1 VVLYNDPHALDGE
14 CGLPDGVRQVYDLGL
29 ANGGTD
35 RDRMR
40 LRDGVTSSAA
50 AQRVEALWRRARGGE
65 RRPLTGADRT
75 LDRIALNTL
84 GVSTEELREVL
95 PRFDA
100 LDDLLAWSDARAGG
114 VDREALDRFE
124 AAVAGAPAP
133 EAVRRRIEALEAS
146 EPVLGGD
153 ELRGWDENG
162 YVIVP
167 AVITPDQVRDLAD
180 VIWTVVGADP
190 DDPATWRLT
199 DHGIMVQ
206 LFQHPALT
214 PARTSPRLLKAFAQ
228 IWGTADL
235 WTSLDRVSF
244 NPPVRPGVEFPGP
257 RLHWDISLVPPVIF
271 QVQGMIYLTD
281 TTAEQGAFEAVPG
294 FHKRIDAWLE
304 SLGEEVDPRR
314 VDLSAGARRIAA
326 NAGDLIIWR
335 SALPHG
341 ASPNTSN
348 HPRLAQYVTQYP
360 ASLRPAERWR

>member
-1 VVLYNDPHALDGE
+1 MILAY
-14 CGLPDGVRQVYDLGL
+14 

-40 LRDGVTSSAA
+40 LRGGVTGSATA
-50 AQRVEALWRRARGGE
+50 GRVEALLRRARAGK
-65 RRPLTGADRT
+65 RRPLSGAERT

-95 PRFDA
+95 PRFDTI
-100 LDDLLAWSDARAGG
+100 DDLLAWSAARAGG
-114 VDREALDRFE
+114 LDLEALDRFE
-124 AAVAGAPAP
+124 AVLAGAPTP
-133 EAVRRRIEALEAS
+133 GAVRRRIEALEAAPS
-146 EPVLGGD
+146 VLD
-153 ELRGWDENG
+153 AAALRAWDENG

-167 AVITPDQVRDLAD
+167 AVIAPNAVQALAD
-180 VIWTVVGADP
+180 VVWTFVGADP
-190 DDPATWRLT
+190 GDPATWRLT

-206 LFQHPALT
+206 LFQHPALK

-244 NPPVRPGVEFPGP
+244 NPPVGPAVAFPGP
-257 RLHWDISLVPPVIF
+257 RLHWDISLVPPVKF

-294 FHKRIDAWLE
+294 FHRRIDAWLE
-304 SLGEEVDPRR
+304 SLGEGVDPRG
-314 VDLSAGARRIAA
+314 VDLSTEARRIAA
-326 NAGDLIIWR
+326 NAGDLIIWH

-341 ASPNTSN
+341 ASPNTGDR
-348 HPRLAQYVTQYP
+348 PRLAQYVTQYP
-360 ASLRPAERWR
+360 ATLHLADRWR

>member
-1 VVLYNDPHALDGE
+1 ML
-14 CGLPDGVRQVYDLGL
+14 Q
-29 ANGGTD
+29 
-35 RDRMR
+35 
-40 LRDGVTSSAA
+40 DGVTGSVA

-65 RRPLTGADRT
+65 RRPLSGADRT

-84 GVSTEELREVL
+84 GVATEELREVL
-95 PRFDA
+95 PRFEA
-100 LDDLLAWSDARAGG
+100 FSDLLAWSEARAGG
-114 VDREALDRFE
+114 LDPEALGRFE
-124 AAVAGAPAP
+124 AMAADAPAP
-133 EAVRRRIEALEAS
+133 EAMRRRIEAVEAA
-146 EPVLGGD
+146 EPVLGED
-153 ELRGWDENG
+153 DLRAWDEDG

-167 AVITPDQVRDLAD
+167 AVITPGEVRALAD
-180 VIWTVVGADP
+180 VVWASAGADP
-190 DDPATWRLT
+190 GDPATWRLT

-214 PARTSPRLLKAFAQ
+214 PARTSARLLKAFAQ

-257 RLHWDISLVPPVIF
+257 RLHWDISLVPPVAF

-294 FHKRIDAWLE
+294 FHKRIDAWLG
-304 SLGEEVDPRR
+304 SLGEGVDPRR
-314 VDLSAGARRIAA
+314 VDLSAQARRIAA
-326 NAGDLIIWR
+326 NAGDLIIWH

-341 ASPNTSN
+341 ASPNTGD

-360 ASLRPAERWR
+360 ASLRAAEHWR

>member
-1 VVLYNDPHALDGE
+1 MRVQDGAT
-14 CGLPDGVRQVYDLGL
+14 GL
-29 ANGGTD
+29 
-35 RDRMR
+35 
-40 LRDGVTSSAA
+40 AA
-50 AQRVEALWRRARGGE
+50 AQRVEAIWRRARGGE
-65 RRPLTGADRT
+65 RRPLTGADRA

-84 GVSTEELREVL
+84 GISTEELREVL

-114 VDREALDRFE
+114 LDPVELSRFE
-124 AAVAGAPAP
+124 AMAAGAPAP
-133 EAVRRRIEALEAS
+133 EAVRRRIDALEAA
-146 EPVLGGD
+146 EPVLGED
-153 ELRGWDENG
+153 DLRDWTEDG
-162 YVIVP
+162 YLVVP
-167 AVITPDQVRDLAD
+167 AVITPGEVRALAD
-180 VIWTVVGADP
+180 VVWACVGAEP

-244 NPPVRPGVEFPGP
+244 NPPVRSGVEFPGP

-281 TTAEQGAFEAVPG
+281 TSAEQGAFEAVPG
-294 FHKRIDAWLE
+294 FHRRIDAWLE
-304 SLGEEVDPRR
+304 GLGDGVDPRR

-326 NAGDLIIWR
+326 NAGDLIIWH

-341 ASPNTSN
+341 ATPNTGDR
-348 HPRLAQYVTQYP
+348 PRLAQYVTQYP
-360 ASLRPAERWR
+360 ASLRLADRWR

>member
-1 VVLYNDPHALDGE
+1 
-14 CGLPDGVRQVYDLGL
+14 
-29 ANGGTD
+29 
-35 RDRMR
+35 MR
-40 LRDGVTSSAA
+40 LQDGVTGSAA
-50 AQRVEALWRRARGGE
+50 AHRVEAVWRRARGGE
-65 RRPLTGADRT
+65 RRPLTGADRA

-84 GVSTEELREVL
+84 GISTEELREVL
-95 PRFDA
+95 PRFER

-114 VDREALDRFE
+114 LDRQALDRFE
-124 AAVAGAPAP
+124 AMAAGAPAP
-133 EAVRRRIEALEAS
+133 AAVRRRIEAIEAAA
-146 EPVLGGD
+146 PVLGEAD
-153 ELRGWDENG
+153 LRAWDENG
-162 YVIVP
+162 YVVVP
-167 AVITPDQVRDLAD
+167 AVISQGEARDLAE
-180 VIWTVVGADP
+180 VVWRAVGAHP

-257 RLHWDISLVPPVIF
+257 RLHWDISLVPPVVF

-281 TTAEQGAFEAVPG
+281 TSAEQGAFEVVPG

-304 SLGEEVDPRR
+304 SLGEGDPRR
-314 VDLSAGARRIAA
+314 VDLSAEARRVAA
-326 NAGDLIIWR
+326 KAGDLIIWN

-341 ASPNTSN
+341 ASPNTGG

-360 ASLRPAERWR
+360 ASLRLADRWR

>member
-1 VVLYNDPHALDGE
+1 
-14 CGLPDGVRQVYDLGL
+14 
-29 ANGGTD
+29 
-35 RDRMR
+35 
-40 LRDGVTSSAA
+40 VTGSAA
-50 AQRVEALWRRARGGE
+50 AHRVEALWRRARGGE

-84 GVSTEELREVL
+84 GVAAEELREIL

-100 LDDLLAWSDARAGG
+100 FSDLLAWSDARAGG
-114 VDREALDRFE
+114 LDREALDRFD
-124 AAVAGAPAP
+124 AVVAGAPAP
-133 EAVRRRIEALEAS
+133 EAARRRIQTLDAA
-146 EPVLGGD
+146 EPVLGED
-153 ELRGWDENG
+153 ELRAWEENG

-167 AVITPDQVRDLAD
+167 AVITPDEVRNLAD
-180 VIWTVVGADP
+180 VVWASVGADP
-190 DDPATWRLT
+190 RDPATWRLT

-214 PARTSPRLLKAFAQ
+214 PGRTSPRLMKAFAQ

-257 RLHWDISLVPPVIF
+257 RLHWDISLVPPVVF

-294 FHKRIDAWLE
+294 FHRRIDAWLG
-304 SLGEEVDPRR
+304 SLGEGVDPRR
-314 VDLSAGARRIAA
+314 VDLSDEARRIAA
-326 NAGDLIIWR
+326 SAGDLIIWR

-341 ASPNTSN
+341 ASPNTGDQ
-348 HPRLAQYVTQYP
+348 PRLAQYITQYP
-360 ASLRPAERWR
+360 ASLRLAERWR

>member
-1 VVLYNDPHALDGE
+1 M
-14 CGLPDGVRQVYDLGL
+14 GVHLS
-29 ANGGTD
+29 D
-35 RDRMR
+35 R
-40 LRDGVTSSAA
+40 VTGSAA
-50 AQRVEALWRRARGGE
+50 AQRVEAVWLRARGGE
-65 RRPLTGADRT
+65 RRPLSGADRV

-95 PRFDA
+95 PRFETMN
-100 LDDLLAWSDARAGG
+100 DLLAWSDARAGG
-114 VDREALDRFE
+114 LDPAALERFE
-124 AAVAGAPAP
+124 AVAAGASAP
-133 EAVRRRIEALEAS
+133 DAARRRMQALEAAQ
-146 EPVLGGD
+146 PVLD
-153 ELRGWDENG
+153 ADALRAWDENG

-167 AVITPDQVRDLAD
+167 AVITPAEVRALAD
-180 VIWTVVGADP
+180 VVWTSVGADP

-257 RLHWDISLVPPVIF
+257 RLHWDISLVPPVKF

-304 SLGEEVDPRR
+304 SLGEGADPRR

-326 NAGDLIIWR
+326 NAGDLIIWH

-341 ASPNTSN
+341 ASPNTGD

-360 ASLRPAERWR
+360 ASLRLAERWR

>member
-1 VVLYNDPHALDGE
+1 
-14 CGLPDGVRQVYDLGL
+14 
-29 ANGGTD
+29 
-35 RDRMR
+35 M
-40 LRDGVTSSAA
+40 
-50 AQRVEALWRRARGGE
+50 
-65 RRPLTGADRT
+65 TGAERT

-95 PRFDA
+95 PRFEA
-100 LDDLLAWSDARAGG
+100 LDDLVAWSDARAGG
-114 VDREALDRFE
+114 LDLEALDRFE
-124 AAVAGAPAP
+124 AVAAGAPAP
-133 EAVRRRIEALEAS
+133 AGVRRRIEALEAAP
-146 EPVLGGD
+146 PVLGQGA
-153 ELRGWDENG
+153 LRFLDENG
-162 YVIVP
+162 YVVVP
-167 AVITPDQVRDLAD
+167 AVITPDEVKALAD
-180 VIWTVVGADP
+180 VVWASVGADP

-228 IWGTADL
+228 VWGTADL

-304 SLGEEVDPRR
+304 SLGAGVDPRR
-314 VDLSAGARRIAA
+314 VDLSAQARRIAA

-335 SALPHG
+335 SSLPHG
-341 ASPNTSN
+341 ASPNTGDR
-348 HPRLAQYVTQYP
+348 PRLAQYVTQYP